1 MLGTVHQHL
10 FHAVVCSDFILPDTH
25 CTVHWIIQENE
36 RIGWSWC
43 CSTRKGA
50 VNESYK
56 EKINRGL
63 INGWDHMMITE
74 PLYRSSNKND
84 RMGTLLSAWNKSSG
98 LKSCNLLPHWT
109 NLLLADFFSLHHFR
123 KLINYTLLQQWSNGP
138 LQVNWEEITG
148 FRWYYDDFVLPN
160 KYCLHPYRFIVLALN
175 NTFQEKSKGE
185 TFLKLPEIKKNIL
198 TIILNK
204 LISNHVGQLQK

>member
-1 MLGTVHQHL
+1 MLPIFIFSHLQDKFIDIIVEYLCGCTEYLNQLNQKHLLQSLNEGYIQHTLSENYRLNKEIIIMPDSAMLGTVHQHL

-36 RIGWSWC
+36 RIGWSWR
-43 CSTRKGA
+43 CSTRKGV

-98 LKSCNLLPHWT
+98 LKSCNLLPHWS
-109 NLLLADFFSLHHFR
+109 NLLLADFFRLHHLR
-123 KLINYTLLQQWSNGP
+123 
-138 LQVNWEEITG
+138 
-148 FRWYYDDFVLPN
+148 
-160 KYCLHPYRFIVLALN
+160 
-175 NTFQEKSKGE
+175 TFDKSH
-185 TFLKLPEIKKNIL
+185 TFAAM
-198 TIILNK
+198 
-204 LISNHVGQLQK
+204 V

>member
-1 MLGTVHQHL
+1 MHPIHFLTIARQFHWQVIVGYLWVSEYPPGLNKEIIIKPDCAMLGTVHQHL

-36 RIGWSWC
+36 KIGWSWR

-74 PLYRSSNKND
+74 PLYRSSSKND
-84 RMGTLLSAWNKSSG
+84 RMGTLLSAWDKSSG

-109 NLLLADFFSLHHFR
+109 NLLLADFFRLHHFR
-123 KLINYTLLQQWSNGP
+123 
-138 LQVNWEEITG
+138 
-148 FRWYYDDFVLPN
+148 
-160 KYCLHPYRFIVLALN
+160 
-175 NTFQEKSKGE
+175 TF
-185 TFLKLPEIKKNIL
+185 
-198 TIILNK
+198 NK
-204 LISNHVGQLQK
+204 LHTVAAMV